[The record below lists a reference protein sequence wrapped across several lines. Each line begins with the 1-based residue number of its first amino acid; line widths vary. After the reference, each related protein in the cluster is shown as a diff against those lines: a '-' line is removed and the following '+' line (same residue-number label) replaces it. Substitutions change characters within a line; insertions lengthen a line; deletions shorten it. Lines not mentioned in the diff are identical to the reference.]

1 MATFSFAN
9 PSGSAYFTFELIRR
23 TTDGFYPTSSVQTTY
38 FSASSF
44 TELTSSVTNPVV
56 AKWATGVV
64 DGMGSLGA
72 NGGYVWSIV
81 VPPGSSSVVFSP
93 SVTVPV
99 SQSIFRGTG
108 EYILTLTT

>member
-9 PSGSAYFTFELIRR
+9 PSGSAYFTLELIRDS
-23 TTDGFYPTSSVQTTY
+23 DGFYPTSSAQTTY

-44 TELTSSVTNPVV
+44 TELTSSVTNPIV

-72 NGGYVWSIV
+72 NGGYIWSIV
-81 VPPGSSSVVFSP
+81 VPPGSSSVVFTP
-93 SVTVPV
+93 GATIPV
-99 SQSIFRGTG
+99 SESTFRGTG
-108 EYILTLTT
+108 EYTLTLTT